1 MPCKINWSVTHL
13 ILCSKTVCIK
23 PLFFHEVF
31 IKISELLV
39 ILCMSMC
46 VFNYISTLFSIMF
59 GVKSL
64 EIYHFVIFCT
74 FPVLLLC
81 ITNITLLF
89 FYYFFYLYLIT
100 FFLLCN
106 YSQCLLFPSL
116 VKLYFFFKLL
126 FFASYNLEFSF
137 YNFLH
142 FFLILSFLAYL
153 FWGESCC
160 FLLDSEMVSQFD
172 LLVH

>member
-1 MPCKINWSVTHL
+1 MPCKINWSVTHF

-116 VKLYFFFKLL
+116 VKLYFFL
-126 FFASYNLEFSF
+126 
-137 YNFLH
+137 
-142 FFLILSFLAYL
+142 
-153 FWGESCC
+153 SCC
-160 FLLDSEMVSQFD
+160 FLQVTTLNF
-172 LLVH
+172 LFIIFFIFF

>member
-59 GVKSL
+59 GIKSL

-100 FFLLCN
+100 FF
-106 YSQCLLFPSL
+106 
-116 VKLYFFFKLL
+116 FFFVITPSVFCFPHWLSCI
-126 FFASYNLEFSF
+126 FF
-137 YNFLH
+137 
-142 FFLILSFLAYL
+142 
-153 FWGESCC
+153 
-160 FLLDSEMVSQFD
+160 
-172 LLVH
+172 